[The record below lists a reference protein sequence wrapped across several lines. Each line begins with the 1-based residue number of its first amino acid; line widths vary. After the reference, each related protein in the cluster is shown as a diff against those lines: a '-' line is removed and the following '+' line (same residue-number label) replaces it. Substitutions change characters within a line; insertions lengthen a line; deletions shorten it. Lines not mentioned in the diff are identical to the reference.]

1 MSLHVHLIRPA
12 ETEWSLS
19 GQHTSSTEIVL
30 TAHGEGQA
38 RSFGERL
45 RSVAFAR
52 VLTSPRQRAQQTYA
66 LSGLKPAVEIE
77 PDLAE
82 WDYGD
87 YEGQRTVDIRKQRSD
102 WNLFRDGCPN
112 GEMPTQVCERADRFI
127 VRLRALTGN
136 TALFTHG
143 QFGSVLVARWIELP
157 VINFVALAE
166 THAFQDHHDGQESR
180 MTLDQSFALAVAVV
194 RDLAM
199 AWLSPKPT
207 SARCQRRSI

>member
-38 RSFGERL
+38 RSLGERL

-87 YEGQRTVDIRKQRSD
+87 YEGRRTVDIRKQRSD